1 MSLKEDDFYSGG
13 EKSHRAHHKRG
24 FFLSGTLCTATG
36 LEVFLQSSFASAF
49 DSTRYPKDFIM

>member
-1 MSLKEDDFYSGG
+1 MDDFCSGAEEG
-13 EKSHRAHHKRG
+13 HRAHHERG
-24 FFLSGTLCTATG
+24 FFLTGTLCTETG